1 MAVRS
6 QVRQNKPAAEAAL
19 LHVGATCWQRL
30 PARRAEL
37 LVDGAAYFAALHGAI
52 EQARHS
58 IVILGWDIRADLVL
72 DPDHSAETLRE
83 LLDRV
88 ATARPELQVRI
99 LIWDWLLLYSLDRQP
114 LPWWHLGVRTHE
126 RVRFALD
133 SAHPPAGC
141 HHEKLV
147 VVDGSLAFVGGI
159 DLTAGRWDTPEH
171 RPSEPRRSP
180 AAGDGRPPFH
190 DYMLMFEGEAAA
202 AVEEL
207 ALDRWQAATGEAVEP
222 APAAGAAVWPEGVEA
237 GFGATSVAIA
247 RTRPAWRGRPAVREI
262 ESLYLAAIAR
272 ARTSI
277 HIENQYLTAD
287 RIARALAARLAEP
300 DGPEVVIVTPK
311 ACEGLFETAVMDV
324 GRSRYLRRLRR
335 AAHRPE
341 RLKIVTL
348 ESTEGGDSACI
359 NVHGKLIIVDD
370 ELLCLGS
377 ANLAN
382 RSMGLDTE
390 CNVAIAADDE
400 PTRAA
405 IRMVRARLLA
415 EHLQADPGLV
425 LRRLEQSGGRA
436 MPVIAEMGPGR
447 MRDLRLRLSP
457 IVREL
462 ASPARLA
469 DLDEPLTSR
478 HIAKHLAPPTRRR
491 RLRDLSFRVGLVVAI
506 VMAVAFLIGTGLLV
520 GRGWVEWGFA
530 LAERHAASPLGAAVV
545 LATFVFGSQL
555 LVPVTLMIALTAA
568 IAGPLLGFTYAMAG
582 ACAAGSVTF
591 LIGRVLGRRRVRHV
605 AGRRLA
611 SLSVRLGQHG
621 VVAMAL
627 IRLLPIAPFS
637 LVNLV
642 AGVSEIRLRDF
653 ILGSVI
659 GLAPGVALMTL
670 FGDRLGHWLRR
681 PDPWDLATLIGGL
694 VALLV
699 LARLLHLWSAR
710 PAPA

>member
-19 LHVGATCWQRL
+19 FRVGETCWQRL
-30 PARRAEL
+30 PVQRAEL
-37 LVDGAAYFAALHGAI
+37 LVDGAAYFAALRSAI
-52 EQARHS
+52 EQAQRS

-72 DPDHSAETLRE
+72 DPDHSAETLRD

-88 ATARPELQVRI
+88 AAERPGLQVRI

-180 AAGDGRPPFH
+180 ASGDNRPPFH
-190 DYMLMFEGEAAA
+190 DYMLMFEGDAAA

-207 ALDRWQAATGEAVEP
+207 ALDRWEAATGEHVEP
-222 APAAGAAVWPEGVEA
+222 TAAAEAGLWPEGVEP
-237 GFGATSVAIA
+237 GFGAASVAIA
-247 RTRPAWRGRPAVREI
+247 RTRPAWGGRPAVREI

-335 AAHRPE
+335 AAHRPD
-341 RLKIVTL
+341 RLRIVAL
-348 ESTEGGDSACI
+348 ESTEGEDSACI

-370 ELLCLGS
+370 DLLCLGS

-390 CNVAIAADDE
+390 CNVAIAAEDE

-415 EHLQADPGLV
+415 EHLQAEPALV
-425 LRRLEQSGGRA
+425 RRRLEQSGGRA
-436 MPVIAEMGPGR
+436 MPVIAELGPGR

-506 VMAVAFLIGTGLLV
+506 VTAVAFLIGTGLLV

-545 LATFVFGSQL
+545 LATFVLGSQL

-591 LIGRVLGRRRVRHV
+591 LIGRILGRRRVRRV

-611 SLSVRLGQHG
+611 SLSLRLGQHG

-653 ILGSVI
+653 ILGSAI

-681 PDPWDLATLIGGL
+681 PDPWDLATLVGGL
-694 VALLV
+694 VLLLV